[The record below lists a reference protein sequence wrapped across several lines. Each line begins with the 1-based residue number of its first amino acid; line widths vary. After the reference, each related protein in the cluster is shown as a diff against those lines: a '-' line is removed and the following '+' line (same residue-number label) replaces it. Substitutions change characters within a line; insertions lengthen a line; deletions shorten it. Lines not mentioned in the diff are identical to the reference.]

1 MNGDLNNHNLTMKK
15 TYLFIIFIFVFI
27 ASNAQQRVIL
37 FEKNDRLMHKTYT
50 YNLPIDVTVY
60 LKNGQVYER
69 VLTEVIGD
77 KLFFK
82 DSINIQIDYQKLK
95 YISFH
100 SKSEQLYKKAK
111 TLTRLG
117 GLSLFFIGLMPNKN
131 NSFIPAVFLASGI
144 TLFLYSYSFNSK
156 ISHKIKTSKWEIQP
170 L

>member
-1 MNGDLNNHNLTMKK
+1 
-15 TYLFIIFIFVFI
+15 VFI
-27 ASNAQQRVIL
+27 ACNAQQRVIL

-50 YNLPIDVTVY
+50 YNLPIDVTIY
-60 LKNGQVYER
+60 LKNGQIYDG
-69 VLTEVIGD
+69 VLIEVVEN

-82 DSINIQIDYQKLK
+82 DSVNIQIDYKKLK

-100 SKSEQLYKKAK
+100 SKSEQRYKKAK
-111 TLTRLG
+111 KLTRLG
-117 GLSLFFIGLMPNKN
+117 GLSLFFIGMMPNKN
-131 NSFIPAVFLASGI
+131 NSFIPAVFLTSGI